1 MENNTKTKLRATDFT
16 VNRRQA
22 AKRLGVSYKTLSYLK
37 IPYFKVGYSHV
48 RYREKDIDRIEAEGI
63 HEPEAV

>member
-1 MENNTKTKLRATDFT
+1 MEKKTKTKLKATDFT

-22 AKRLGVSYKTLSYLK
+22 AKILGVSYNSLSQLK

-48 RYREKDIDRIEAEGI
+48 RYRKEDIDRIEAEGI
-63 HEPEAV
+63 HEPESD

>member
-22 AKRLGVSYKTLSYLK
+22 AKMLGISYRSLSQLK

-48 RYREKDIDRIEAEGI
+48 RYRKEDIERLEAEGI
-63 HEPEAV
+63 HDPESV